1 MYDGSSATPEAA
13 MMAVRLTGRDK
24 IITARSLHPEYRE
37 VLATYLQHQAFPAE
51 TVGFDAKTGR
61 MDFAELE
68 EKLDEETAA
77 VILQSPNF
85 FGVIEDVKEA
95 ARLAH
100 AKGAKLVVMFTEAV
114 ALGLLE
120 PPADADI
127 VAGELQS
134 FAHPPSYGGPY
145 CGVLATRREYI
156 RQIPG
161 RLAGQTVDAD
171 GNRAFCLTLSTREQH
186 IRRAKATS
194 NICTNTALCAL
205 ATCIHL
211 STLGRGGIR
220 ELALQNLAKA
230 SYARDRL
237 AAIDGVEPVFDG
249 PIFNEFA
256 VRLPLPAGDAVD
268 ACAARGVIPGV
279 PLGRFDA
286 RRGNELLVCAT
297 EIHRRED
304 IDLLASTLA
313 EVCS

>member
-1 MYDGSSATPEAA
+1 MYDGASAVAEAVL
-13 MMAVRLTGRDK
+13 MARRVMRRGGRVLW
-24 IITARSLHPEYRE
+24 SEGLHPGYRE
-37 VLATYLQHQAFPAE
+37 VAE
-51 TVGFDAKTGR
+51 TYARYLDLEFELLPVDAAGR
-61 MDFAELE
+61 
-68 EKLDEETAA
+68 TAIPALGDDVVA
-77 VILQSPNF
+77 VVLQQPNF
-85 FGVIEDVKEA
+85 FGVIEDLRA
-95 ARLAH
+95 AGAALAAAD
-100 AKGAKLVVMFTEAV
+100 AKFIVATTEPV
-114 ALGLLE
+114 AWALT
-120 PPADADI
+120 PPAGEAGADI

-134 FAHPPSYGGPY
+134 FGNGQNYGGPLV
-145 CGVLATRREYI
+145 GFMAARMEYV
-156 RQIPG
+156 RNLPG
-161 RLAGQTVDAD
+161 RLAGQTVDAE
-171 GNRAFCLTLSTREQH
+171 GRRGFVLTLATREQH